1 MIILVF
7 LLILTGFDIYLYN
20 GIRPLFS
27 AQASVFTG
35 LYFLISAASVIGLI
49 LYGSTIQQA
58 ADPPPFIDQIFAFG
72 MVVILA
78 KALAIAP
85 LLLQDVYRSGQ
96 WLLSSLSQFSI
107 DSFPKS
113 STFFSY
119 WAAGQ
124 WSIMFLVLMYGVAIG
139 KYDFQV
145 QHHSLTFE
153 NLPQAFDG
161 FKVLQI
167 SDAHLGA
174 FKDPAK
180 VDKAIALI
188 QEQKADAIVF
198 TGDMVNNLA
207 TEASPFV
214 EKFASLQAPY
224 GKYTILGNHDYA
236 EYVPWPSEK
245 ARQQNLQHLI
255 QLEKTMGFQVLMN
268 ESASIEK
275 DGESINIV
283 GVENWGI
290 PPFPQYGD
298 LKRAMQDNDPNDFN
312 ILLSHDPSHWEQ
324 EVWGENIALTLS
336 GHTHGMQFGIKIGNW
351 EWSPVKW
358 KYERWGGLYQKAEQ
372 YLYVNR
378 GFGSHGYP
386 GRVGMAPEITVLEL
400 KRG

>member
-1 MIILVF
+1 MGIIIF
-7 LLILTGFDIYLYN
+7 LLVITGLDLYLYN
-20 GIRPLFS
+20 GLRPLFMEHLNVFNGLYLLLSVASIAGLIFYSTTMRQDTDPPLFLNSLFAFAVVVVLAKVLALAPILLGDIFRS
-27 AQASVFTG
+27 AQWAVGSLG
-35 LYFLISAASVIGLI
+35 QLQI
-49 LYGSTIQQA
+49 LG
-58 ADPPPFIDQIFAFG
+58 
-72 MVVILA
+72 
-78 KALAIAP
+78 
-85 LLLQDVYRSGQ
+85 
-96 WLLSSLSQFSI
+96 
-107 DSFPKS
+107 FPKS
-113 STFFSY
+113 SNFFSY

-124 WSIMFLVLMYGVAIG
+124 WSITFIVLLYGVAIG

-145 QHHSLTFE
+145 RHQRLNFKH
-153 NLPQAFDG
+153 LPEAFDG
-161 FKVLQI
+161 MKLLQI
-167 SDAHLGA
+167 SDAHLAA
-174 FKDPAK
+174 FKDPDK
-180 VDKAIALI
+180 IDKAIALI
-188 QEQKADAIVF
+188 QEQQADLIVF

-207 TEASPFV
+207 AEASPFV

-224 GKYTILGNHDYA
+224 GKYAILGNHDYG
-236 EYVPWPSEK
+236 EYVPWPSDSARLENIQQLIRTEREMGFEVLLNQSARIEK
-245 ARQQNLQHLI
+245 AGQ
-255 QLEKTMGFQVLMN
+255 
-268 ESASIEK
+268 
-275 DGESINIV
+275 SINIV